1 MGLAIE
7 REEFSK
13 KEYDAFSERLYEC
26 LSALKTQI
34 RSPSF
39 GLGTPMLGA
48 ELENYIV
55 DSQGEVLPLNSEIIK
70 AAGSDNYTVELNKFN
85 LEVNFDPL
93 PLNAVAF
100 SSLESAMTHNLDNLD
115 LVAKAFG
122 AHIVPTGILPTLRE
136 SHLTPKYMTNYPR
149 YRGLSKFLLNMRGE
163 NFHVHIRGE
172 DEIKLTSSHVALEGA
187 NTSFQYHLMVKP
199 DEFADCFNVT
209 QLVTP
214 LLLAVS
220 ANSPILLDK
229 MLWDETRIALFKQSI
244 DSRVRSEFNWRQ
256 PARVTFGHGWVRED
270 AWEIFAETVALY
282 PPIFPILSNEN
293 PMSVIKAGGIPKLE
307 ELCLH
312 MGTTWPWNRPV
323 YSGND
328 GGHVR
333 IEMRALP
340 AGPTTVDM
348 CANAAFATGL
358 VMGLKHSIRDFLAVM
373 PFRFAEYNFYRAA
386 KNGLD
391 ASIIWTKPSNH
402 QLVELPITDVIYEML
417 PLAEQG
423 LLSIGISPQEAKFYL
438 GLIKARLEKMRT
450 GARWQRAMVK
460 KFEEKHGRTEACS
473 KMFSRYMA
481 LQKTKAP
488 VSDWELSC

>member
-13 KEYDAFSERLYEC
+13 KEYDAFSARLYEC

-34 RSPSF
+34 RSPDF
-39 GLGTPMLGA
+39 GLSHPMLGA

-55 DSQGEVLPLNSEIIK
+55 DSKGEVLPLNKEIIQ

-93 PLNAVAF
+93 PLNSSAF
-100 SSLESAMTHNLDNLD
+100 SSLQSAMTHNLASLD
-115 LVAKAFG
+115 LVASEFG
-122 AHIVPTGILPTLRE
+122 ASIVPTGILPTLRH
-136 SHLTPKYMTNYPR
+136 SHLTPQYMTDYAR

-199 DEFADCFNVT
+199 EEFADCFNVT

-244 DSRVRSEFNWRQ
+244 DSRVRNGFNWRQ

-282 PPIFPILSNEN
+282 PPIFPILSDEN
-293 PMSVIKAGGIPKLE
+293 PMSVIKAGGVPKLE

-340 AGPTTVDM
+340 AGPSVIDM

-358 VMGLKHSIRDFLAVM
+358 VMGLKSSIRDFLAVM
-373 PFRFAEYNFYRAA
+373 PFQFAEYNFYRAA

-391 ASIIWTKPSNH
+391 ASIIWTRPSNH
-402 QLVELPITDVIYEML
+402 QLVELPIVEVIREML
-417 PLAEQG
+417 PIAERG
-423 LLSIGISPQEAKFYL
+423 LLSIGIAPQEAKSYL
-438 GLIKARLEKMRT
+438 SIIEARLDKMRT

-460 KFEEKHGRTEACS
+460 ILEEKYGRTEACS
-473 KMFSRYMA
+473 KMFTHYMDF
-481 LQKTKAP
+481 QKTTAP
-488 VSDWELSC
+488 VSDWELTC